1 VLWVSDVGCK
11 SCAVPR
17 HSMAAIIRAGTIRQK
32 TRSQLP
38 CIPYAELPLIAYDF
52 LPCFAAF

>member
-1 VLWVSDVGCK
+1 
-11 SCAVPR
+11 
-17 HSMAAIIRAGTIRQK
+17 MAAIIRAGTIRQK

-38 CIPYAELPLIAYDF
+38 CIPYAELPCIAYDF